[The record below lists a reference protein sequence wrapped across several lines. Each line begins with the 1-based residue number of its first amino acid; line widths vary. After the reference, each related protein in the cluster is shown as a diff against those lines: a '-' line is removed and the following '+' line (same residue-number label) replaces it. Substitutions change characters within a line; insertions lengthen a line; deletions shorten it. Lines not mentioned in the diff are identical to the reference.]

1 MGPISCLG
9 CACQKVGGVC
19 VSEKEV
25 TVFTTHNSIKDILA
39 FTNVFIK
46 FSGFISTYFFFLHC
60 IDVLY
65 CTDGYERFTKP
76 TFYSCNPS
84 FKIGTDTKPQSDNSI
99 KLLSCSSQPG
109 ISFFYA

>member
-46 FSGFISTYFFFLHC
+46 FSGFISTYFFLYWIDELYEIREIHQADFLH
-60 IDVLY
+60 
-65 CTDGYERFTKP
+65 
-76 TFYSCNPS
+76 CNPS
-84 FKIGTDTKPQSDNSI
+84 FKIGIGLN
-99 KLLSCSSQPG
+99 
-109 ISFFYA
+109 Y

>member
-46 FSGFISTYFFFLHC
+46 FSGFISTY
-60 IDVLY
+60 Y
-65 CTDGYERFTKP
+65 
-76 TFYSCNPS
+76 
-84 FKIGTDTKPQSDNSI
+84 
-99 KLLSCSSQPG
+99 
-109 ISFFYA
+109 FFYTVLMYCIAQMDTRDSPSRPFTVVILPLR